1 MKRMKKVLILV
12 AALFVGIQAHAQLQ
26 ADGGYQHFFEQWQYR
41 NGEDRGNH
49 NGPDWDGF
57 YVGGRYNINLPWV
70 DGLSVIPGANF
81 SFMFSKVAT
90 DASCREIALNIPI
103 DAAYTLDLGTLQL
116 RGFAGPSIQ
125 VGLLNHM
132 VARGGNQTTSYNMY
146 GDNGNNYVLGTRTRV
161 NVSLG
166 IGAGFVVRER
176 FTGHIRY
183 DLGLANLTTAQYW
196 KLFRN
201 TLQVGVGYIF

>member
-1 MKRMKKVLILV
+1 MKKVLILV

-26 ADGGYQHFFEQWQYR
+26 ADGGYQHFFEQWQY
-41 NGEDRGNH
+41 GDSKTDTG
-49 NGPDWDGF
+49 WDGF
-57 YVGGRYNINLPWV
+57 YLGGRYNIGISQV
-70 DGLSVIPGANF
+70 AGLSVIPGANF
-81 SFMFSKVAT
+81 SFMFNKVAT

-103 DAAYTLDLGTLQL
+103 DAAYTLDFGTVQL

-125 VGLLNHM
+125 VGLLNHL

-146 GDNGNNYVLGTRTRV
+146 GDNGNNYVPGTRTRL

-166 IGAGFVVRER
+166 FGAAVVVRER

-183 DLGLANLTTAQYW
+183 DLGLVNLTTAQYY